1 MKLCKHPL
9 GSLTVIV
16 LLVATGWSFTSGTKG
31 EGRPSTPAITAR
43 DLAWH
48 IRYLASDELKGRFT
62 ATPGARQAAAYI
74 AAEFRRY
81 GLQPVGDE
89 GSYFQ
94 HFPFIAGVHLGDA
107 NRLEATLSGRLRRWR
122 VKEDFMPMSF
132 STEGAAELEA
142 VFVGYG
148 ISAPEA
154 GYDDYSGVDVNGRL
168 VLALRYTPEGN
179 DPHGRFGR
187 YASFRAKA
195 LMARQHGARA
205 IAFIAEAEDFQKSRL
220 SQLEFDYSFADSG
233 ILALGLSR
241 RAAEEIV
248 GAAGVRLDELKRAI
262 DETQRPHSRLL
273 SGARI
278 RLQVDL
284 VKEEKRA
291 ANVVGYVEGNDP
303 ALKDEVIVI
312 GAHYDHLGLGGPHS
326 LAPKQVGQIH
336 NGADD
341 NASGTSGLLELAEAL
356 AAERSTLKRSVL
368 FIAFSGEEEGLLG
381 SSYYVKHPI
390 IPLERTVAM
399 INLDMIG
406 RLRQNRLII
415 QGLGTSPA
423 WKPLIEELNRTAKFD
438 LRTGSGGVGSSDH
451 TSFYLKNIPVL
462 FFFTGVHSDYHKP
475 TDDAEKINVD
485 GEARVVQFVHE
496 AVLRIQAWPTRPAFT
511 KVQPTMRPS
520 RGFRVSLGTIPDYAE
535 DVEGVKLSG
544 IREGSPAEKAGL
556 QAGDIIVRVKD
567 IQIKNIYDYT
577 FALGELKPGEEVEI
591 EVLRGKQRLVLK
603 IVPAAR

>member
-1 MKLCKHPL
+1 MKLFKHPL
-9 GSLTVIV
+9 RSLVVSV
-16 LLVATGWSFTSGTKG
+16 LSVAALTSAAWTGDD
-31 EGRPSTPAITAR
+31 GRPSTPAITAR

-81 GLQPVGDE
+81 GLRPVGDA

-94 HFPFIAGVHLGDA
+94 HFPFIAGVHLGEE
-107 NRLEATLSGRLRRWR
+107 NRLEATLNGRHRRWR

-154 GYDDYSGVDVNGRL
+154 GYDEYASVDVHGRL

-205 IAFIAEAEDFQKSRL
+205 IAFIADAEDFQKSRL
-220 SQLEFDYSFADSG
+220 AQLEFDYSFADSG

-241 RAAEEIV
+241 QAAEEMI
-248 GAAGVRLDELKRAI
+248 GAAGMTLDDLKRAI
-262 DETQRPHSRLL
+262 DTAQRPRSRVLP
-273 SGARI
+273 GVRV

-291 ANVVGYVEGNDP
+291 ANVVGYVEGSDP
-303 ALKDEVIVI
+303 ALKDEVIII

-356 AAERSTLKRSVL
+356 AAERSTLKRSLL

-390 IPLERTVAM
+390 IPLEQTVAM

-423 WKPLIEELNRTAKFD
+423 WKPLIEKLNRTAKFD

-451 TSFYLKNIPVL
+451 TSFYLKDIPVL

-475 TDDAEKINVD
+475 TDDADKINVD
-485 GEARVVQFVHE
+485 GEARVVRFVHE

-511 KVQPTMRPS
+511 RTQPAMRSS

-535 DVEGVKLSG
+535 EVEGVKLSG

-556 QAGDIIVRVKD
+556 QAGDIVVRVKD

-577 FALGELKPGEEVEI
+577 FALGELQPGEEVEI
-591 EVLRGKQRLVLK
+591 EVLRGERRLVLK
-603 IVPAAR
+603 IVPEAR